1 MAIDSTVVHED
12 AMFRKD
18 LISLLFD
25 RPMSL
30 SQIARNMGESPKD
43 VSGALAHLVRSL
55 KHTEQKLVIDP
66 AECRR
71 CGFEFR
77 TDKFSRPSKCPQC
90 KGTWIA
96 EPLFSVCTRWQ
107 AQ

>member
-1 MAIDSTVVHED
+1 
-12 AMFRKD
+12 MFRRS
-18 LISLLFD
+18 LIPILLNH
-25 RPMSL
+25 PMSL
-30 SQIARNMGESPKD
+30 SQLARTVGEKPKEITD
-43 VSGALAHLVRSL
+43 ALTHLAQSL
-55 KHTEQKLVIDP
+55 RHTEYNFVVDA

-96 EPLFSVCTRWQ
+96 EPLFSVVVKEKKEGGE
-107 AQ
+107 

>member
-1 MAIDSTVVHED
+1 
-12 AMFRKD
+12 MFRKD
-18 LISLLFD
+18 LIPLLFN

-30 SQIARNMGESPKD
+30 SQIAREMGEAPKD
-43 VSGALAHLVRSL
+43 VSQALTHLARSL
-55 KHTEQKLVIDP
+55 RHTDQKLVIDP

-77 TDKFSRPSKCPQC
+77 PEKFTRPSKCPRC

-96 EPLFSVCTRWQ
+96 EPLFSVCTK
-107 AQ
+107 